1 VRPALRAIVA
11 PLIVC
16 LAVAIP
22 ASARAQQR
30 PPQTQAKPAPA
41 KAKPKKP
48 KKPRP
53 PMFLT
58 AGASAQ
64 VSGNNPTQALS
75 YPLYGETATAT
86 GPVAFGVT
94 PAADFGFGVQVGK
107 RLSLGAGF
115 SFSGTTGQLNAT
127 FSVPHPLIF
136 GANRTADGS
145 AQADRRVGSL
155 DIELALVLAGGK
167 AWRVEVVGGP
177 TLSWVHQQ
185 LAVDALTIV
194 EGDYPYDTVT
204 LQPSGSSDSHS
215 DFSFGGHIG
224 MRLTRQFNHRTG
236 VTIGV
241 RWRAIPFHPEID
253 GAVQQLSASGLH
265 VGGAIKFVF

>member
-1 VRPALRAIVA
+1 MVALM
-11 PLIVC
+11 LVC
-16 LAVAIP
+16 LGLAIP

-30 PPQTQAKPAPA
+30 PPQTQTKPAPA
-41 KAKPKKP
+41 KPKPKKP

-53 PMFLT
+53 PIFLT

-64 VSGNNPTQALS
+64 VSGNNPTQTLS

-94 PAADFGFGVQVGK
+94 PAVDFGFGVQLNK
-107 RLSLGAGF
+107 RFSLGAGL
-115 SFSGTTGQLNAT
+115 SFSAKTGQLNAT
-127 FSVPHPLIF
+127 FSVPHPLVF

-145 AQADRRVGSL
+145 APAARRVVSV
-155 DIELALVLAGGK
+155 DIELAVVLAGGK
-167 AWRVEVVGGP
+167 AWRVEAVGGP
-177 TLSWVHQQ
+177 TLSWIHQQ
-185 LAVDALTIV
+185 LAVDSLTIV

-204 LQPSGSSDSHS
+204 LQPSGSSDGHS

-224 MRLTRQFNHRTG
+224 MRLTRQFNRRTG

-241 RWRAIPFHPEID
+241 RWRAVPFHPAID